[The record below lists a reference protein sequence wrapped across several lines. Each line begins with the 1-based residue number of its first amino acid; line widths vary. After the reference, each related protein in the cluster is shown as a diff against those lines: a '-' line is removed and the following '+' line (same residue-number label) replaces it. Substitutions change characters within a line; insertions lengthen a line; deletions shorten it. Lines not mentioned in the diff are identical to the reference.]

1 MSAHTETSAKKVT
14 VRSLQARKQAGEKI
28 VCLTAYDTSF
38 ARLVDAASVDVVLV
52 GDSLGMV
59 VQGLDTTL
67 PVNVDDMLY
76 HAQLVRRGVQHAL
89 LMVDMPFLSYTSV
102 AAALENA
109 GRFMKQAGA
118 EMVKLEG
125 GEDQKDIVTA
135 LRTHGIPVCAH
146 LGLQPQRV
154 HKLGG
159 YRVQGRDASAAQH
172 MLHEAKVL
180 ETAGADMML
189 LECVPAA
196 LAEQITAELSIP
208 VIGIGAGSQCDG
220 QILVLYDIIGVSP
233 GRQPKFAQNFLPQA
247 GSVEAAIQAY
257 ADAVR
262 AGRFPSAEQ
271 SFE

>member
-1 MSAHTETSAKKVT
+1 MSAQSETSAKKIT
-14 VRSLQARKQAGEKI
+14 LRKLQARKQAGEKI

-38 ARLVDAASVDVVLV
+38 AKLIDAAEVDIVLV

-67 PVNVDDMLY
+67 PVSVDDMLY
-76 HAQLVRRGVQHAL
+76 HSQLVRRGVQHAL
-89 LMVDMPFLSYTSV
+89 LMVDMPFLSYTTV

-109 GRFMKQAGA
+109 GRFMKRAGA

-125 GEDQKDIVTA
+125 GEDQKDIVSA

-159 YRVQGRDASAAQH
+159 YRVQGREASAAEH
-172 MLHEAKVL
+172 MLHEAQVL
-180 ETAGADMML
+180 QDAGADMML
-189 LECVPAA
+189 LECVPAT
-196 LAEQITAELSIP
+196 LAKKISEELTIP
-208 VIGIGAGSQCDG
+208 VIGIGAGSDCDG
-220 QILVLYDIIGVSP
+220 QILVLYDILGISP
-233 GRQPKFAQNFLPQA
+233 GRNPRFAHNFLSDA
-247 GSVEAAIQAY
+247 GSVAGAIQAY
-257 ADAVR
+257 TDAVR
-262 AGRFPSAEQ
+262 TGHFPSPEQ